1 MRISE
6 HTTSKTIKE
15 FEKLDD
21 LEDIKKLEVALFLS
35 ARFLSLQ
42 ELVMFTDINP
52 LRIEELLGRLIK
64 EYNERNSAIKI
75 IFRNKLWKMDIEKK
89 YVSMINKLA
98 TGKAEFTK
106 AEQETLAIIAY
117 KQSAEK
123 SAKQS
128 VKQSVKQS
136 AKQSAKQSVRQSVI
150 IKIRG
155 NKAYDHIKH
164 FIEIGLVQA
173 KKSGHTFDL
182 KLTNEFFEYF
192 HMVKKEVQG
201 REEIKDR
208 EEIENKEDKNK
219 EEGRN

>member
-1 MRISE
+1 MKISE

-15 FEKLDD
+15 FEKLDN
-21 LEDIKKLEVALFLS
+21 LEDIKKLEAALFLS
-35 ARFLSLQ
+35 ARFLSLP

-52 LRIEELLGRLIK
+52 LRIEELLEKLI
-64 EYNERNSAIKI
+64 EDYNDRNSAIKI
-75 IFRNKLWKMDIEKK
+75 ISRDKLWKMDIKK
-89 YVSMINKLA
+89 EYVSMINKLA

-117 KQSAEK
+117 KQSAER
-123 SAKQS
+123 SAK
-128 VKQSVKQS
+128 
-136 AKQSAKQSVRQSVI
+136 QSVI

-173 KKSGHTFDL
+173 KKLGHTLDL

-192 HMVKKEVQG
+192 HMIKKGTQV

-208 EEIENKEDKNK
+208 EEIENKENKNK